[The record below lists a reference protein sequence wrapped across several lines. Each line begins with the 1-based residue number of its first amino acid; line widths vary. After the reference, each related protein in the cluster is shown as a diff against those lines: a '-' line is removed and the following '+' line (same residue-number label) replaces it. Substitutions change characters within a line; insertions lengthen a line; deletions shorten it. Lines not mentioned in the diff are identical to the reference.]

1 MGAYD
6 HSRVRLFAGL
16 GGAGLFLLL
25 IVLYRVGSELEV
37 LNQWTTYSLWQIQ
50 KPLYKLDLEW
60 PKFPEEF
67 TGQTFCVAVD
77 HLQGLVYVGQR
88 GNEDVP
94 KVLVYSEEGY
104 LVQTW
109 KTATIEMPHGIFAL
123 TTPNGSSVWI
133 TDIGNGK
140 YGHTVKQYSPLGELL
155 RVIGTPGRAGSDTEP
170 LQFDQPAEVFV
181 EPTGNVYIVDG
192 DGGLNNRLLKLTE
205 DLKILWLRGENGTAP
220 TQFRIPHSVTVDSVG
235 RVWVADRANWRIQVF
250 EKSTGEWLG
259 SWDNCFT
266 EDGPYSVRF
275 TPDQQY
281 IIVAHLNIDKI
292 SILAAPPVGLIGDC
306 IVVDTIQLAREV
318 KPHLLDVSLSTGAI
332 YVAEIGAEQV
342 QKYVPL
348 D

>member
-1 MGAYD
+1 MGVRD
-6 HSRVRLFAGL
+6 HFRVRLFAGL

-25 IVLYRVGSELEV
+25 MVLYRVGSELEV
-37 LNQWTTYSLWQIQ
+37 LNQWTTYSLWRIQ

-60 PKFPEEF
+60 PKFPDF
-67 TGQTFCVAVD
+67 IGQTYCVAVD
-77 HLQGLVYVGQR
+77 HIQGLIYVGQR
-88 GNEDVP
+88 GNDVP

-104 LVQTW
+104 LVQKWNT
-109 KTATIEMPHGIFAL
+109 TTIEMPHGIFAL
-123 TTPNGSSVWI
+123 STPNASSVWI
-133 TDIGNGK
+133 TDVGNGK
-140 YGHTVKQYSPLGELL
+140 YGHSVKQYSPSGELL
-155 RVIGTPGRAGSDTEP
+155 QVIGTPGTAGSGTYP

-181 EPTGNVYIVDG
+181 ESTGNIYIVDG
-192 DGGLNNRLLKLTE
+192 DGGLNNRLLKLTK
-205 DLKILWLRGENGTAP
+205 DFRALWLRGENGPAP

-259 SWDNCFT
+259 SWDSCFI

-275 TPDQQY
+275 TPNQQY
-281 IIVAHLNIDKI
+281 IIVAHLNINRI

-306 IVVDTIQLAREV
+306 IVVDTIQLAGEV
-318 KPHLLDVSLSTGAI
+318 KPHLLDVSMSTGAI
-332 YVAEIGAEQV
+332 YVAELGAEQV

>member
-1 MGAYD
+1 C
-6 HSRVRLFAGL
+6 LINI
-16 GGAGLFLLL
+16 FL
-25 IVLYRVGSELEV
+25 S
-37 LNQWTTYSLWQIQ
+37 T
-50 KPLYKLDLEW
+50 
-60 PKFPEEF
+60 
-67 TGQTFCVAVD
+67 
-77 HLQGLVYVGQR
+77 
-88 GNEDVP
+88 
-94 KVLVYSEEGY
+94 
-104 LVQTW
+104 
-109 KTATIEMPHGIFAL
+109 
-123 TTPNGSSVWI
+123 
-133 TDIGNGK
+133 
-140 YGHTVKQYSPLGELL
+140 
-155 RVIGTPGRAGSDTEP
+155 
-170 LQFDQPAEVFV
+170 
-181 EPTGNVYIVDG
+181 
-192 DGGLNNRLLKLTE
+192 
-205 DLKILWLRGENGTAP
+205 DLKILWLHGENGTAP

-250 EKSTGEWLG
+250 EKSTGEWFG

-292 SILAAPPVGLIGDC
+292 SILAVPPVGLIGDC

>member
-1 MGAYD
+1 MGVLD
-6 HSRVRLFAGL
+6 HFRVRLFAGV
-16 GGAGLFLLL
+16 GGAGLLLLL
-25 IVLYRVGSELEV
+25 IVVYRVGSELEV

-50 KPLYKLDLEW
+50 KPLYKLDLSW
-60 PKFPEEF
+60 PKFPEELI
-67 TGQTFCVAVD
+67 GQTYCVAVD
-77 HLQGLVYVGQR
+77 HTQGLVYVGQR
-88 GNEDVP
+88 GNDDVP
-94 KVLVYSEEGY
+94 KVSVYSEEGY

-109 KTATIEMPHGIFAL
+109 KTTTIEMPHGIFAL
-123 TTPNGSSVWI
+123 STSNASSVWI
-133 TDIGNGK
+133 TDVGNGK
-140 YGHTVKQYSPLGELL
+140 YGHSVKQYSPSGELL
-155 RVIGTPGRAGSDTEP
+155 QVIGTPGTAGSGTNP

-181 EPTGNVYIVDG
+181 ESTGDIYIVDG

-205 DLKILWLRGENGTAP
+205 DSKILWLRGENGTAP

-250 EKSTGEWLG
+250 EKSTGQWLG
-259 SWDNCFT
+259 SWDSCFT

-281 IIVAHLNIDKI
+281 IIVAHLNINRI

-318 KPHLLDVSLSTGAI
+318 RPHLLDISMSTGAI

>member
-1 MGAYD
+1 MGAPY

-37 LNQWTTYSLWQIQ
+37 LNHWTTYSLWQIQ

-60 PKFPEEF
+60 PKFSEEF

-77 HLQGLVYVGQR
+77 HLQGLVYVGQFQLLL
-88 GNEDVP
+88 D
-94 KVLVYSEEGY
+94 
-104 LVQTW
+104 
-109 KTATIEMPHGIFAL
+109 A
-123 TTPNGSSVWI
+123 
-133 TDIGNGK
+133 GK

-155 RVIGTPGRAGSDTEP
+155 RVIGTPGTAGSDTDP

-181 EPTGNVYIVDG
+181 ESTGNIYIVDG

-250 EKSTGEWLG
+250 EKNTGEWLG
-259 SWDNCFT
+259 SWENCFT

-281 IIVAHLNIDKI
+281 IIVAHLNVNKI
-292 SILAAPPVGLIGDC
+292 SILAAPPVGLIGNC

-318 KPHLLDVSLSTGAI
+318 KPHLLDVSLRTGAI

>member
-1 MGAYD
+1 MGAHD
-6 HSRVRLFAGL
+6 HFRLRLFAGL

-37 LNQWTTYSLWQIQ
+37 LNQWTTYSLWRIQ

-67 TGQTFCVAVD
+67 IGQTYCVAVD

-88 GNEDVP
+88 GNDDVP
-94 KVLVYSEEGY
+94 KVSVYSEEGY

-109 KTATIEMPHGIFAL
+109 KTTTIEMPHGIFAL
-123 TTPNGSSVWI
+123 STSNGSSVWI
-133 TDIGNGK
+133 TD
-140 YGHTVKQYSPLGELL
+140 
-155 RVIGTPGRAGSDTEP
+155 
-170 LQFDQPAEVFV
+170 
-181 EPTGNVYIVDG
+181 TGN
-192 DGGLNNRLLKLTE
+192 

-281 IIVAHLNIDKI
+281 IIVAHLNINKI

-306 IVVDTIQLAREV
+306 TVVDTIQLAKEV